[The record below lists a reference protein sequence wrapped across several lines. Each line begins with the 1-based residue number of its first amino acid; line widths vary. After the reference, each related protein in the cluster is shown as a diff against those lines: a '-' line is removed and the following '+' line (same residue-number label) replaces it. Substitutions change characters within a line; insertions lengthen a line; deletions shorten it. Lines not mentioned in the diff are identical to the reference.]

1 MLHDKFLFCLYSGKK
16 KVFFFKYP
24 LNKCPCLWPE
34 SIMAPVRVLNSVI
47 YVWNHLSMA
56 KSGASFKSAKFYKDA
71 KIAIASVCVCMCI
84 LINLRGSAFLLS
96 LKNKER
102 IMSTTWTSISG
113 QGQKGNWLMV
123 GILSKVFQMM
133 PNN

>member
-1 MLHDKFLFCLYSGKK
+1 MTSFYSASILEKK
-16 KVFFFKYP
+16 KCCFFFKYP

-34 SIMAPVRVLNSVI
+34 SIMAPVRVLNSVM

-56 KSGASFKSAKFYKDA
+56 KSGASFKSAKFYKYA
-71 KIAIASVCVCMCI
+71 KIAIASVCMCMCI